1 MSRYLKN
8 NIGFR
13 RVSACQFMAFFNAK
27 AFMLGEILD
36 GPKSSIFSP
45 TSREILLQYF
55 SAAGSLLFDI
65 ERTLIQCHDGVVS
78 PKAVEDGEKLVLAFV
93 SRMHK
98 IIDSN
103 PADFDPAF
111 AKVWLDISRAT
122 MQPLLDNAK
131 PLLDGDIATAFAA
144 VTNFTLT
151 YLNYIMFV
159 LHELTCLVAGE
170 KPILYLSQIDVM
182 VQAGN
187 SFCLPSARLAAYSK
201 SGMLSDN
208 SELKVLREVDET
220 YLRTDE
226 RKVMAFRTI
235 IESIAVYNVNII

>member
-55 SAAGSLLFDI
+55 SAAGTLLFDI

-78 PKAVEDGEKLVLAFV
+78 EKAVEDGEKLVIAFV
-93 SRMHK
+93 TRMHE
-98 IIDSN
+98 IIDTN

-111 AKVWLDISRAT
+111 AKVWLEISRTT
-122 MQPLLDNAK
+122 MHPILDSAK

-151 YLNYIMFV
+151 YLNYVMFV
-159 LHELTCLVAGE
+159 LHELTCLVARE
-170 KPILYLSQIDVM
+170 KPILYLSQLDVV
-182 VQAGN
+182 VQAGK
-187 SFCLPSARLAAYSK
+187 SFCLPSARLAAYAR
-201 SGMLSDN
+201 SGMLDSHA
-208 SELKVLREVDET
+208 ELKVLREVDET

-226 RKVMAFRTI
+226 RKLMAYRTI
-235 IESIAVYNVNII
+235 MESIAVYNINVI

>member
-78 PKAVEDGEKLVLAFV
+78 PKAVEDGEKLVLVFV
-93 SRMHK
+93 SRMHE

-122 MQPLLDNAK
+122 MQPLLDTAK

-170 KPILYLSQIDVM
+170 SPILYLSQIDVM

-208 SELKVLREVDET
+208 AELKVLREVDET

-226 RKVMAFRTI
+226 RKVVAFRTI